1 MITYKQLRA
10 RLHEAVI
17 KEAYGLYD
25 SGSGDKKVHDLEI
38 PEQLQT
44 LNVYIANISNKEYAK
59 PQNALQELRTKMH
72 SLGYEFKHSN
82 DMPGEEEE
90 YDLLRFGGRF
100 GFIDDSG
107 DVSSDDGF
115 NDSGFILRV
124 KFVKDPNTHLY
135 TVYPEVLRIDEG

>member
-44 LNVYIANISNKEYAK
+44 LNVYIANISNKE
-59 PQNALQELRTKMH
+59 
-72 SLGYEFKHSN
+72 
-82 DMPGEEEE
+82 
-90 YDLLRFGGRF
+90 
-100 GFIDDSG
+100 
-107 DVSSDDGF
+107 DGF

>member
-44 LNVYIANISNKEYAK
+44 LNVYIANIV
-59 PQNALQELRTKMH
+59 P
-72 SLGYEFKHSN
+72 
-82 DMPGEEEE
+82 
-90 YDLLRFGGRF
+90 
-100 GFIDDSG
+100 I
-107 DVSSDDGF
+107 
-115 NDSGFILRV
+115 
-124 KFVKDPNTHLY
+124 
-135 TVYPEVLRIDEG
+135 